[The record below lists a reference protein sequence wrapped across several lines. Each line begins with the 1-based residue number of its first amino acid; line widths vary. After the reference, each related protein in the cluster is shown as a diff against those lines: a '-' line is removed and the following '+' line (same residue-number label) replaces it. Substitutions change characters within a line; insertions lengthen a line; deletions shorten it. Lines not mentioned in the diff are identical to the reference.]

1 MKSNY
6 SRKVAANPDIGKIN
20 CNQTNIKMKKNLIYI
35 LTLGLLSA
43 CTSVDTAL
51 PMGNNTYEVSSE
63 SGPISISKEDLIN
76 QTIESANQT
85 CLMSGKTI
93 QVLSKNVSN
102 SGNLFGNNL
111 KATVTFKCN

>member
-1 MKSNY
+1 
-6 SRKVAANPDIGKIN
+6 
-20 CNQTNIKMKKNLIYI
+20 MKKNLIYI
-35 LTLGLLSA
+35 LTLVLLSA

-63 SGPISISKEDLIN
+63 SGPISISKEDLIT

-85 CLMSGKTI
+85 CSLSGKTI

-102 SGNLFGNNL
+102 SGSLFGNNL